1 MAFEVINIL
10 TFFGKSSDVEA
21 IVRSFNIDEGD
32 TSTMLNPN
40 KVKFYSDHLCPY
52 AELEKV
58 SKNFPTVKMKVQ
70 FADEDI
76 GYNVG
81 EFYLLNGEMSENI
94 NPKGGSDEAYVM
106 SIEITGDDFFVTDF
120 IYGFS
125 EDDAKEEFP
134 KQCISL
140 AFKLRKNN
148 PIYPTFVLK
157 DFEQWAVEIED
168 YEFASEVSKSIK
180 IQENEQ
186 VSN

>member
-10 TFFGKSSDVEA
+10 TFFGKSSDVEN

-32 TSTMLNPN
+32 TSTMIKSNM
-40 KVKFYSDHLCPY
+40 VKFYSDEFCPY
-52 AELEKV
+52 KDLETV
-58 SKNFPTVKMKVQ
+58 SKNFPNVTIKVR

-81 EFYLLNGEMSENI
+81 EFYLQDGETSDNV
-94 NPKGGSDEAYVM
+94 NPKGGSDEAYEM

-125 EDDAKEEFP
+125 EDDTKEEFP
-134 KQCISL
+134 KQCINL

-148 PIYPTFVLK
+148 PTYPSFVLN
-157 DFEQWAVEIED
+157 DFEQWAVEVED
-168 YEFASEVSKSIK
+168 YEFASEVRKSIK
-180 IQENEQ
+180 TQENGQ
-186 VSN
+186 ISN